1 MSGMVRRSTRP
12 DLMLER
18 DLGGRVCGI
27 DEVGRGPLAGPV
39 LAAAVILPDPEHPWG
54 GLPEEFATRI
64 DDSKAL
70 GRALR
75 LELAGVIA
83 EFAMV
88 GVGRAEVAEIDRLNI
103 LQASLLAMRRAVAA
117 LPVAPDAALVDG
129 NRAPSLP
136 CHVVT
141 VVKGDTRSLSIA
153 AASIV
158 AKVARDA
165 VMHDLALG
173 HPVYGWDRNAG
184 YPTAHHRAALRVFGP
199 CEHHRRSFAPVEEL
213 IVRH

>member
-1 MSGMVRRSTRP
+1 MAPRRPRP

-18 DLGGRVCGI
+18 GLGGRVCGI
-27 DEVGRGPLAGPV
+27 DDVGRGPLAGPV
-39 LAAAVILPDPEHPWG
+39 LAAAVVLPDPGHPWG
-54 GLPEEFATRI
+54 GLPEDVAARI
-64 DDSKAL
+64 DDSKRL

-75 LELAGVIA
+75 EELAAAIRA
-83 EFAMV
+83 YADV

-103 LQASLLAMRRAVAA
+103 LQASLVAMRRAVDR
-117 LPVAPDAALVDG
+117 LRVAPDGALVDG
-129 NRAPSLP
+129 NRAPDLACP
-136 CHVVT
+136 VVT

-165 VMHDLALG
+165 VMADLAAR

-184 YPTAHHRAALRVFGP
+184 YPTPHHRAALRVFGP
-199 CEHHRRSFAPVEEL
+199 CEHHRRSFAPVEE
-213 IVRH
+213 VTAKH

>member
-1 MSGMVRRSTRP
+1 MDFDFSDDQEQLRDAVRKWVDKGYDFDRR
-12 DLMLER
+12 R
-18 DLGGRVCGI
+18 AIVAAGGFV
-27 DEVGRGPLAGPV
+27 
-39 LAAAVILPDPEHPWG
+39 AAAVILDPDRIPAG
-54 GLPEEFATRI
+54 I

-75 LELAGVIA
+75 MELAGAIVA
-83 EFAMV
+83 LAMV
-88 GVGRAEVAEIDRLNI
+88 GVGRAEVTEIDRLNI

-117 LPVAPDAALVDG
+117 LPVAPDSALVDG
-129 NRAPSLP
+129 NRAPPLACP
-136 CHVVT
+136 VVT

-165 VMHDLALG
+165 VMRDLALG

>member
-1 MSGMVRRSTRP
+1 
-12 DLMLER
+12 MLER
-18 DLGGRVCGI
+18 GLDGRVCGV

-39 LAAAVILPDPEHPWG
+39 LAAAVVLPDPGHPWG
-54 GLPEEFATRI
+54 GLPEDVAARI
-64 DDSKAL
+64 DDSKTL

-75 LELAGVIA
+75 EELAAAIHA
-83 EFAMV
+83 HADV

-103 LQASLLAMRRAVAA
+103 LQASLVAMRRAVDR
-117 LPVAPDAALVDG
+117 LRVAPDGALVDG
-129 NRAPSLP
+129 NRAPDLACP
-136 CHVVT
+136 VLT

-165 VMHDLALG
+165 VMVDLAAR

-184 YPTAHHRAALRVFGP
+184 YPTPHHRAALRAFGP
-199 CEHHRRSFAPVEEL
+199 CEHHRRSFAPVEE
-213 IVRH
+213 VTAKH